1 MQNFIT
7 MVMNSL
13 KSMSFTAII
22 DILVVAFIFYK
33 GYMLIKETR
42 AEQLL
47 KGIAFIIILIPIS
60 AILNLSMLYFILSK
74 TLTIGII
81 SVVIIFQ
88 PEIRRALEHL
98 GRSAFEDK
106 HGFVDKEQRNI
117 YVNEIVNAV
126 SNLADSKT
134 GALIAIEQGTGLGEI
149 ISSGTIIEAKIT
161 SNLLENI
168 FVVNTPLHDG
178 ATIIGKDKIL
188 AAGCV
193 LPLTNNKEINKKLGT
208 RHRAGIGLSEISD
221 ALVIIVSEETGIISL
236 AINGRL
242 TRNYD
247 KDRLRSILLKIMDH
261 REEKNVKTAGKQKV
275 IVQLVCILLSLCLWI
290 YVTNIKNPIKSYE
303 LKNVPVE
310 ILNSNSLQDSGL
322 ALVPNQNFYVNLKIE
337 GNTQDLFNVDKDS
350 FKIIVDLS
358 EYVLKKGENKVAVN
372 IKESPSSIT
381 IKNSNGLTISV
392 NTEEYATNEVPV
404 KSEINITSKSSY
416 YVATPVFSPK
426 TVVVSGPKSLVKK
439 VTKVVAQG
447 EESNASKTIVKDFII
462 SPVDEN
468 DNEVIGVKLSEKWVE
483 GTIEINE
490 GKVVPIKINTT
501 GTLKDGLTLK
511 SISGDIAEVGITG
524 PEDVLRNIS
533 EIGTE
538 EINLSEIKDS
548 TNIEVALGI
557 PDKISIYN
565 GKSSI
570 NVNISIDKAKTKD
583 FTIAYSIV
591 GAADGLTITPD
602 SNKVTITVSANS
614 DVLDSLTEEN
624 FNAQLDVSQYTEAGE
639 YNKAPEVTIV
649 NADNI
654 TINNVSE
661 VKLTVTKNSEDN
673 NNGSIETDKEN
684 NADGKEQAK
693 E

>member
-1 MQNFIT
+1 
-7 MVMNSL
+7 
-13 KSMSFTAII
+13 
-22 DILVVAFIFYK
+22 
-33 GYMLIKETR
+33 ML
-42 AEQLL
+42 QHQYL
-47 KGIAFIIILIPIS
+47 
-60 AILNLSMLYFILSK
+60 
-74 TLTIGII
+74 
-81 SVVIIFQ
+81 
-88 PEIRRALEHL
+88 
-98 GRSAFEDK
+98 
-106 HGFVDKEQRNI
+106 
-117 YVNEIVNAV
+117 
-126 SNLADSKT
+126 
-134 GALIAIEQGTGLGEI
+134 
-149 ISSGTIIEAKIT
+149 
-161 SNLLENI
+161 
-168 FVVNTPLHDG
+168 
-178 ATIIGKDKIL
+178 
-188 AAGCV
+188 
-193 LPLTNNKEINKKLGT
+193 
-208 RHRAGIGLSEISD
+208 
-221 ALVIIVSEETGIISL
+221 
-236 AINGRL
+236 
-242 TRNYD
+242 
-247 KDRLRSILLKIMDH
+247 
-261 REEKNVKTAGKQKV
+261 
-275 IVQLVCILLSLCLWI
+275 
-290 YVTNIKNPIKSYE
+290 
-303 LKNVPVE
+303 
-310 ILNSNSLQDSGL
+310 
-322 ALVPNQNFYVNLKIE
+322 
-337 GNTQDLFNVDKDS
+337 
-350 FKIIVDLS
+350 
-358 EYVLKKGENKVAVN
+358 
-372 IKESPSSIT
+372 
-381 IKNSNGLTISV
+381 
-392 NTEEYATNEVPV
+392 
-404 KSEINITSKSSY
+404 
-416 YVATPVFSPK
+416 
-426 TVVVSGPKSLVKK
+426 VVVSGPKSLVKK

-511 SISGDIAEVGITG
+511 SISGDITEVGITG

-548 TNIEVALGI
+548 TNIEVA
-557 PDKISIYN
+557 SIYN

>member
-178 ATIIGKDKIL
+178 ATILGKDKIL

-261 REEKNVKTAGKQKV
+261 REEKNVKTAGKKV
-275 IVQLVCILLSLCLWI
+275 KTWIV
-290 YVTNIKNPIKSYE
+290 
-303 LKNVPVE
+303 
-310 ILNSNSLQDSGL
+310 G
-322 ALVPNQNFYVNLKIE
+322 
-337 GNTQDLFNVDKDS
+337 
-350 FKIIVDLS
+350 
-358 EYVLKKGENKVAVN
+358 
-372 IKESPSSIT
+372 
-381 IKNSNGLTISV
+381 
-392 NTEEYATNEVPV
+392 
-404 KSEINITSKSSY
+404 
-416 YVATPVFSPK
+416 
-426 TVVVSGPKSLVKK
+426 
-439 VTKVVAQG
+439 
-447 EESNASKTIVKDFII
+447 
-462 SPVDEN
+462 
-468 DNEVIGVKLSEKWVE
+468 
-483 GTIEINE
+483 
-490 GKVVPIKINTT
+490 KIN
-501 GTLKDGLTLK
+501 KK
-511 SISGDIAEVGITG
+511 S
-524 PEDVLRNIS
+524 
-533 EIGTE
+533 
-538 EINLSEIKDS
+538 
-548 TNIEVALGI
+548 
-557 PDKISIYN
+557 
-565 GKSSI
+565 
-570 NVNISIDKAKTKD
+570 
-583 FTIAYSIV
+583 
-591 GAADGLTITPD
+591 
-602 SNKVTITVSANS
+602 
-614 DVLDSLTEEN
+614 
-624 FNAQLDVSQYTEAGE
+624 
-639 YNKAPEVTIV
+639 
-649 NADNI
+649 
-654 TINNVSE
+654 
-661 VKLTVTKNSEDN
+661 
-673 NNGSIETDKEN
+673 
-684 NADGKEQAK
+684 
-693 E
+693 

>member
-242 TRNYD
+242 TKNYD

-261 REEKNVKTAGKQKV
+261 REEKNVKTAGKKV
-275 IVQLVCILLSLCLWI
+275 KTWIV
-290 YVTNIKNPIKSYE
+290 
-303 LKNVPVE
+303 
-310 ILNSNSLQDSGL
+310 G
-322 ALVPNQNFYVNLKIE
+322 
-337 GNTQDLFNVDKDS
+337 
-350 FKIIVDLS
+350 
-358 EYVLKKGENKVAVN
+358 
-372 IKESPSSIT
+372 
-381 IKNSNGLTISV
+381 
-392 NTEEYATNEVPV
+392 
-404 KSEINITSKSSY
+404 
-416 YVATPVFSPK
+416 
-426 TVVVSGPKSLVKK
+426 
-439 VTKVVAQG
+439 
-447 EESNASKTIVKDFII
+447 
-462 SPVDEN
+462 
-468 DNEVIGVKLSEKWVE
+468 
-483 GTIEINE
+483 
-490 GKVVPIKINTT
+490 KIN
-501 GTLKDGLTLK
+501 KK
-511 SISGDIAEVGITG
+511 S
-524 PEDVLRNIS
+524 
-533 EIGTE
+533 
-538 EINLSEIKDS
+538 
-548 TNIEVALGI
+548 
-557 PDKISIYN
+557 
-565 GKSSI
+565 
-570 NVNISIDKAKTKD
+570 
-583 FTIAYSIV
+583 
-591 GAADGLTITPD
+591 
-602 SNKVTITVSANS
+602 
-614 DVLDSLTEEN
+614 
-624 FNAQLDVSQYTEAGE
+624 
-639 YNKAPEVTIV
+639 
-649 NADNI
+649 
-654 TINNVSE
+654 
-661 VKLTVTKNSEDN
+661 
-673 NNGSIETDKEN
+673 
-684 NADGKEQAK
+684 
-693 E
+693 

>member
-178 ATIIGKDKIL
+178 ATIIGKDKI

-261 REEKNVKTAGKQKV
+261 REEKNVKTAGKKV
-275 IVQLVCILLSLCLWI
+275 KTWIV
-290 YVTNIKNPIKSYE
+290 
-303 LKNVPVE
+303 
-310 ILNSNSLQDSGL
+310 G
-322 ALVPNQNFYVNLKIE
+322 
-337 GNTQDLFNVDKDS
+337 
-350 FKIIVDLS
+350 
-358 EYVLKKGENKVAVN
+358 
-372 IKESPSSIT
+372 
-381 IKNSNGLTISV
+381 
-392 NTEEYATNEVPV
+392 
-404 KSEINITSKSSY
+404 
-416 YVATPVFSPK
+416 
-426 TVVVSGPKSLVKK
+426 
-439 VTKVVAQG
+439 
-447 EESNASKTIVKDFII
+447 
-462 SPVDEN
+462 
-468 DNEVIGVKLSEKWVE
+468 
-483 GTIEINE
+483 
-490 GKVVPIKINTT
+490 KIN
-501 GTLKDGLTLK
+501 KK
-511 SISGDIAEVGITG
+511 
-524 PEDVLRNIS
+524 
-533 EIGTE
+533 
-538 EINLSEIKDS
+538 
-548 TNIEVALGI
+548 
-557 PDKISIYN
+557 
-565 GKSSI
+565 
-570 NVNISIDKAKTKD
+570 
-583 FTIAYSIV
+583 
-591 GAADGLTITPD
+591 
-602 SNKVTITVSANS
+602 
-614 DVLDSLTEEN
+614 
-624 FNAQLDVSQYTEAGE
+624 
-639 YNKAPEVTIV
+639 
-649 NADNI
+649 
-654 TINNVSE
+654 
-661 VKLTVTKNSEDN
+661 
-673 NNGSIETDKEN
+673 
-684 NADGKEQAK
+684 
-693 E
+693 

>member
-168 FVVNTPLHDG
+168 FVVNTPLHEG

-261 REEKNVKTAGKQKV
+261 REEKNVKTAGKKV
-275 IVQLVCILLSLCLWI
+275 KTWIV
-290 YVTNIKNPIKSYE
+290 
-303 LKNVPVE
+303 
-310 ILNSNSLQDSGL
+310 G
-322 ALVPNQNFYVNLKIE
+322 
-337 GNTQDLFNVDKDS
+337 
-350 FKIIVDLS
+350 
-358 EYVLKKGENKVAVN
+358 
-372 IKESPSSIT
+372 
-381 IKNSNGLTISV
+381 
-392 NTEEYATNEVPV
+392 
-404 KSEINITSKSSY
+404 
-416 YVATPVFSPK
+416 
-426 TVVVSGPKSLVKK
+426 
-439 VTKVVAQG
+439 
-447 EESNASKTIVKDFII
+447 
-462 SPVDEN
+462 
-468 DNEVIGVKLSEKWVE
+468 
-483 GTIEINE
+483 
-490 GKVVPIKINTT
+490 KIN
-501 GTLKDGLTLK
+501 KK
-511 SISGDIAEVGITG
+511 S
-524 PEDVLRNIS
+524 
-533 EIGTE
+533 
-538 EINLSEIKDS
+538 
-548 TNIEVALGI
+548 
-557 PDKISIYN
+557 
-565 GKSSI
+565 
-570 NVNISIDKAKTKD
+570 
-583 FTIAYSIV
+583 
-591 GAADGLTITPD
+591 
-602 SNKVTITVSANS
+602 
-614 DVLDSLTEEN
+614 
-624 FNAQLDVSQYTEAGE
+624 
-639 YNKAPEVTIV
+639 
-649 NADNI
+649 
-654 TINNVSE
+654 
-661 VKLTVTKNSEDN
+661 
-673 NNGSIETDKEN
+673 
-684 NADGKEQAK
+684 
-693 E
+693 

>member
-221 ALVIIVSEETGIISL
+221 ALVIIVSEETGTISL

-261 REEKNVKTAGKQKV
+261 REEKNVKTAGKKV
-275 IVQLVCILLSLCLWI
+275 
-290 YVTNIKNPIKSYE
+290 
-303 LKNVPVE
+303 
-310 ILNSNSLQDSGL
+310 
-322 ALVPNQNFYVNLKIE
+322 
-337 GNTQDLFNVDKDS
+337 
-350 FKIIVDLS
+350 
-358 EYVLKKGENKVAVN
+358 
-372 IKESPSSIT
+372 
-381 IKNSNGLTISV
+381 
-392 NTEEYATNEVPV
+392 
-404 KSEINITSKSSY
+404 
-416 YVATPVFSPK
+416 K
-426 TVVVSGPKSLVKK
+426 T
-439 VTKVVAQG
+439 
-447 EESNASKTIVKDFII
+447 
-462 SPVDEN
+462 
-468 DNEVIGVKLSEKWVE
+468 W
-483 GTIEINE
+483 
-490 GKVVPIKINTT
+490 
-501 GTLKDGLTLK
+501 
-511 SISGDIAEVGITG
+511 ITG
-524 PEDVLRNIS
+524 I
-533 EIGTE
+533 
-538 EINLSEIKDS
+538 INRK
-548 TNIEVALGI
+548 
-557 PDKISIYN
+557 
-565 GKSSI
+565 
-570 NVNISIDKAKTKD
+570 
-583 FTIAYSIV
+583 
-591 GAADGLTITPD
+591 
-602 SNKVTITVSANS
+602 
-614 DVLDSLTEEN
+614 
-624 FNAQLDVSQYTEAGE
+624 
-639 YNKAPEVTIV
+639 
-649 NADNI
+649 
-654 TINNVSE
+654 
-661 VKLTVTKNSEDN
+661 
-673 NNGSIETDKEN
+673 
-684 NADGKEQAK
+684 
-693 E
+693 

>member
-193 LPLTNNKEINKKLGT
+193 LPLTNNKEINKKLGS

-261 REEKNVKTAGKQKV
+261 REEKNVKTAGKKV
-275 IVQLVCILLSLCLWI
+275 KTWIV
-290 YVTNIKNPIKSYE
+290 
-303 LKNVPVE
+303 
-310 ILNSNSLQDSGL
+310 G
-322 ALVPNQNFYVNLKIE
+322 
-337 GNTQDLFNVDKDS
+337 
-350 FKIIVDLS
+350 
-358 EYVLKKGENKVAVN
+358 
-372 IKESPSSIT
+372 
-381 IKNSNGLTISV
+381 
-392 NTEEYATNEVPV
+392 
-404 KSEINITSKSSY
+404 
-416 YVATPVFSPK
+416 
-426 TVVVSGPKSLVKK
+426 
-439 VTKVVAQG
+439 
-447 EESNASKTIVKDFII
+447 
-462 SPVDEN
+462 
-468 DNEVIGVKLSEKWVE
+468 
-483 GTIEINE
+483 
-490 GKVVPIKINTT
+490 KIN
-501 GTLKDGLTLK
+501 KK
-511 SISGDIAEVGITG
+511 S
-524 PEDVLRNIS
+524 
-533 EIGTE
+533 
-538 EINLSEIKDS
+538 
-548 TNIEVALGI
+548 
-557 PDKISIYN
+557 
-565 GKSSI
+565 
-570 NVNISIDKAKTKD
+570 
-583 FTIAYSIV
+583 
-591 GAADGLTITPD
+591 
-602 SNKVTITVSANS
+602 
-614 DVLDSLTEEN
+614 
-624 FNAQLDVSQYTEAGE
+624 
-639 YNKAPEVTIV
+639 
-649 NADNI
+649 
-654 TINNVSE
+654 
-661 VKLTVTKNSEDN
+661 
-673 NNGSIETDKEN
+673 
-684 NADGKEQAK
+684 
-693 E
+693 

>member
-1 MQNFIT
+1 M
-7 MVMNSL
+7 
-13 KSMSFTAII
+13 
-22 DILVVAFIFYK
+22 
-33 GYMLIKETR
+33 
-42 AEQLL
+42 
-47 KGIAFIIILIPIS
+47 
-60 AILNLSMLYFILSK
+60 
-74 TLTIGII
+74 
-81 SVVIIFQ
+81 
-88 PEIRRALEHL
+88 
-98 GRSAFEDK
+98 
-106 HGFVDKEQRNI
+106 
-117 YVNEIVNAV
+117 
-126 SNLADSKT
+126 DSW
-134 GALIAIEQGTGLGEI
+134 
-149 ISSGTIIEAKIT
+149 
-161 SNLLENI
+161 
-168 FVVNTPLHDG
+168 
-178 ATIIGKDKIL
+178 
-188 AAGCV
+188 
-193 LPLTNNKEINKKLGT
+193 
-208 RHRAGIGLSEISD
+208 
-221 ALVIIVSEETGIISL
+221 
-236 AINGRL
+236 
-242 TRNYD
+242 
-247 KDRLRSILLKIMDH
+247 
-261 REEKNVKTAGKQKV
+261 KNKQKV

-447 EESNASKTIVKDFII
+447 EESNASKTIVKDF
-462 SPVDEN
+462 
-468 DNEVIGVKLSEKWVE
+468 VKLSEKWVE

-490 GKVVPIKINTT
+490 GKIVPIKINTT

-511 SISGDIAEVGITG
+511 SISGDITEVGITG

-614 DVLDSLTEEN
+614 DVLDSITEEN

-661 VKLTVTKNSEDN
+661 VKLTVAKNSEDN

>member
-247 KDRLRSILLKIMDH
+247 KDRLRGILLKIMDH
-261 REEKNVKTAGKQKV
+261 REEKNVKTAGKKV
-275 IVQLVCILLSLCLWI
+275 KTWIV
-290 YVTNIKNPIKSYE
+290 
-303 LKNVPVE
+303 
-310 ILNSNSLQDSGL
+310 G
-322 ALVPNQNFYVNLKIE
+322 
-337 GNTQDLFNVDKDS
+337 
-350 FKIIVDLS
+350 
-358 EYVLKKGENKVAVN
+358 
-372 IKESPSSIT
+372 
-381 IKNSNGLTISV
+381 
-392 NTEEYATNEVPV
+392 
-404 KSEINITSKSSY
+404 
-416 YVATPVFSPK
+416 
-426 TVVVSGPKSLVKK
+426 
-439 VTKVVAQG
+439 
-447 EESNASKTIVKDFII
+447 
-462 SPVDEN
+462 
-468 DNEVIGVKLSEKWVE
+468 
-483 GTIEINE
+483 
-490 GKVVPIKINTT
+490 KIN
-501 GTLKDGLTLK
+501 KK
-511 SISGDIAEVGITG
+511 S
-524 PEDVLRNIS
+524 
-533 EIGTE
+533 
-538 EINLSEIKDS
+538 
-548 TNIEVALGI
+548 
-557 PDKISIYN
+557 
-565 GKSSI
+565 
-570 NVNISIDKAKTKD
+570 
-583 FTIAYSIV
+583 
-591 GAADGLTITPD
+591 
-602 SNKVTITVSANS
+602 
-614 DVLDSLTEEN
+614 
-624 FNAQLDVSQYTEAGE
+624 
-639 YNKAPEVTIV
+639 
-649 NADNI
+649 
-654 TINNVSE
+654 
-661 VKLTVTKNSEDN
+661 
-673 NNGSIETDKEN
+673 
-684 NADGKEQAK
+684 
-693 E
+693 

>member
-134 GALIAIEQGTGLGEI
+134 GALIAIEQGTGLRKI
-149 ISSGTIIEAKIT
+149 ISSGTNIEAKIT

-261 REEKNVKTAGKQKV
+261 REEKNVKTAGKKV
-275 IVQLVCILLSLCLWI
+275 KTWIV
-290 YVTNIKNPIKSYE
+290 
-303 LKNVPVE
+303 
-310 ILNSNSLQDSGL
+310 G
-322 ALVPNQNFYVNLKIE
+322 
-337 GNTQDLFNVDKDS
+337 
-350 FKIIVDLS
+350 
-358 EYVLKKGENKVAVN
+358 
-372 IKESPSSIT
+372 
-381 IKNSNGLTISV
+381 
-392 NTEEYATNEVPV
+392 
-404 KSEINITSKSSY
+404 
-416 YVATPVFSPK
+416 
-426 TVVVSGPKSLVKK
+426 
-439 VTKVVAQG
+439 
-447 EESNASKTIVKDFII
+447 
-462 SPVDEN
+462 
-468 DNEVIGVKLSEKWVE
+468 
-483 GTIEINE
+483 
-490 GKVVPIKINTT
+490 KIN
-501 GTLKDGLTLK
+501 KK
-511 SISGDIAEVGITG
+511 S
-524 PEDVLRNIS
+524 
-533 EIGTE
+533 
-538 EINLSEIKDS
+538 
-548 TNIEVALGI
+548 
-557 PDKISIYN
+557 
-565 GKSSI
+565 
-570 NVNISIDKAKTKD
+570 
-583 FTIAYSIV
+583 
-591 GAADGLTITPD
+591 
-602 SNKVTITVSANS
+602 
-614 DVLDSLTEEN
+614 
-624 FNAQLDVSQYTEAGE
+624 
-639 YNKAPEVTIV
+639 
-649 NADNI
+649 
-654 TINNVSE
+654 
-661 VKLTVTKNSEDN
+661 
-673 NNGSIETDKEN
+673 
-684 NADGKEQAK
+684 
-693 E
+693 

>member
-22 DILVVAFIFYK
+22 YILVVAFIFYK

-261 REEKNVKTAGKQKV
+261 REEKNVKTAGKKV
-275 IVQLVCILLSLCLWI
+275 KTWIV
-290 YVTNIKNPIKSYE
+290 
-303 LKNVPVE
+303 
-310 ILNSNSLQDSGL
+310 G
-322 ALVPNQNFYVNLKIE
+322 
-337 GNTQDLFNVDKDS
+337 
-350 FKIIVDLS
+350 
-358 EYVLKKGENKVAVN
+358 
-372 IKESPSSIT
+372 
-381 IKNSNGLTISV
+381 
-392 NTEEYATNEVPV
+392 
-404 KSEINITSKSSY
+404 
-416 YVATPVFSPK
+416 
-426 TVVVSGPKSLVKK
+426 
-439 VTKVVAQG
+439 
-447 EESNASKTIVKDFII
+447 
-462 SPVDEN
+462 
-468 DNEVIGVKLSEKWVE
+468 
-483 GTIEINE
+483 
-490 GKVVPIKINTT
+490 KIN
-501 GTLKDGLTLK
+501 KK
-511 SISGDIAEVGITG
+511 S
-524 PEDVLRNIS
+524 
-533 EIGTE
+533 
-538 EINLSEIKDS
+538 
-548 TNIEVALGI
+548 
-557 PDKISIYN
+557 
-565 GKSSI
+565 
-570 NVNISIDKAKTKD
+570 
-583 FTIAYSIV
+583 
-591 GAADGLTITPD
+591 
-602 SNKVTITVSANS
+602 
-614 DVLDSLTEEN
+614 
-624 FNAQLDVSQYTEAGE
+624 
-639 YNKAPEVTIV
+639 
-649 NADNI
+649 
-654 TINNVSE
+654 
-661 VKLTVTKNSEDN
+661 
-673 NNGSIETDKEN
+673 
-684 NADGKEQAK
+684 
-693 E
+693 

>member
-1 MQNFIT
+1 M
-7 MVMNSL
+7 
-13 KSMSFTAII
+13 
-22 DILVVAFIFYK
+22 
-33 GYMLIKETR
+33 
-42 AEQLL
+42 
-47 KGIAFIIILIPIS
+47 
-60 AILNLSMLYFILSK
+60 
-74 TLTIGII
+74 
-81 SVVIIFQ
+81 
-88 PEIRRALEHL
+88 
-98 GRSAFEDK
+98 
-106 HGFVDKEQRNI
+106 
-117 YVNEIVNAV
+117 
-126 SNLADSKT
+126 DSW
-134 GALIAIEQGTGLGEI
+134 
-149 ISSGTIIEAKIT
+149 
-161 SNLLENI
+161 
-168 FVVNTPLHDG
+168 
-178 ATIIGKDKIL
+178 
-188 AAGCV
+188 
-193 LPLTNNKEINKKLGT
+193 
-208 RHRAGIGLSEISD
+208 
-221 ALVIIVSEETGIISL
+221 
-236 AINGRL
+236 
-242 TRNYD
+242 
-247 KDRLRSILLKIMDH
+247 
-261 REEKNVKTAGKQKV
+261 KNKQKV

-290 YVTNIKNPIKSYE
+290 YVTNIENPIKSYE

-511 SISGDIAEVGITG
+511 SISGNITEVGIKG

-548 TNIEVALGI
+548 TNIEIALGI